1 MVAVSM
7 STMVIYSGLKPHSA
21 RTRCGVEMTDKVAVV
36 VEMEPSKKKK
46 RKVMRKLDGGGIGE
60 PMARFD
66 GGYSKPMRQKKKK
79 LTATSLL

>member
-7 STMVIYSGLKPHSA
+7 STMVVSFNTTLHQSSLSPCCSIEIYSGLKPHSA

-46 RKVMRKLDGGGIGE
+46 RKVVMSSHDR
-60 PMARFD
+60 
-66 GGYSKPMRQKKKK
+66 
-79 LTATSLL
+79 